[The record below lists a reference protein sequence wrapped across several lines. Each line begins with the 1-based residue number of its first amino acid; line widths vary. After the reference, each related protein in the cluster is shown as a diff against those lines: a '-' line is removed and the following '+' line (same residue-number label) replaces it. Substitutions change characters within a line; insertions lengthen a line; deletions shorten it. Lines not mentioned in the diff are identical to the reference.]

1 MIRLATPAVRR
12 FATIPSMPTPLDL
25 VRGLYAAFAAGDVPA
40 FLAALSPDIRWCE
53 AEGFPLADGNPYVG
67 PDAIVQG
74 VFARL
79 GDHWTDFRVEP
90 GEFAGSGDVV
100 TMFGRYRAV
109 GKATGKPL
117 DVQVAHTFWVRDG
130 KVVRFQQMCDTAAV
144 AASLAVEASKGPVRR
159 KRGKVASR
167 RGKPAPVVGAKGRA
181 GKPARQVRSKPAA
194 KVRKPAGR
202 RGRR

>member
-1 MIRLATPAVRR
+1 M
-12 FATIPSMPTPLDL
+12 PSALDI

-53 AEGFPLADGNPYVG
+53 AEGFPLADGNPYIG
-67 PDAIVQG
+67 PDAIVRG

-79 GDHWTDFRVEP
+79 GDHWSEFRVEP

-109 GKATGKPL
+109 GKKTGKPL
-117 DVQVAHTFWVRDG
+117 DVQVAHTFWVQDG

-144 AASLAVEASKGPVRR
+144 AASLAVGKSTGKPKRAKAARR
-159 KRGKVASR
+159 KAKPGPGRKSKARVGK
-167 RGKPAPVVGAKGRA
+167 VGAK
-181 GKPARQVRSKPAA
+181 ARKTRKSKA
-194 KVRKPAGR
+194 R
-202 RGRR
+202 RGGR

>member
-1 MIRLATPAVRR
+1 M
-12 FATIPSMPTPLDL
+12 PSPLDI

-40 FLAALSPDIRWCE
+40 FLAALSPDIQWCE

-79 GDHWTDFRVEP
+79 GDHWSEFRVEP

-109 GKATGKPL
+109 GKATGRPL

-144 AASLAVEASKGPVRR
+144 AASLAVGRAPAKGMRAKAARSK
-159 KRGKVASR
+159 
-167 RGKPAPVVGAKGRA
+167 GKPAPARSSKAKVGKKA
-181 GKPARQVRSKPAA
+181 AA
-194 KVRKPAGR
+194 KARSTGKGKSR
-202 RGRR
+202 RGAR

>member
-25 VRGLYAAFAAGDVPA
+25 VRGLYAAFASGDVPA

-79 GDHWTDFRVEP
+79 GDHWSDFRVEP

-100 TMFGRYRAV
+100 TMFGRYRAT

-117 DVQVAHTFWVRDG
+117 DVQVAHTFWVQDG

-144 AASLAVEASKGPVRR
+144 AASLAVGKATAKR
-159 KRGKVASR
+159 KRAKAAPSK
-167 RGKPAPVVGAKGRA
+167 GKPAPVRRSRAKA
-181 GKPARQVRSKPAA
+181 GKKAVTKARSTGKG
-194 KVRKPAGR
+194 KSR
-202 RGRR
+202 RGAR